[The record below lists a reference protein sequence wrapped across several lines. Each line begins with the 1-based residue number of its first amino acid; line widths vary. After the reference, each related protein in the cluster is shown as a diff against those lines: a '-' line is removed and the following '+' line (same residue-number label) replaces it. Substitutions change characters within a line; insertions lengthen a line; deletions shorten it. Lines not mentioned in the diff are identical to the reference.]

1 MNVHEIPIEALKPYT
16 NNAKKHSEK
25 QIEQLMKSIDL
36 TKGLRQPIVIDSN
49 NVVVCGHGRLEAA
62 KRLGY
67 ITVPCECIDD
77 MTEDEIKMYRIL
89 DNRSASIEYDL
100 EIEMGELMDIEF
112 DVSEYDMDISQLE
125 YDIAEQQ
132 EKHQQY
138 KEDTQHD
145 VLNIVNLEKGQFLG
159 EGLYDI
165 PILEPV
171 TELPPIREWIS
182 FNYVLSD
189 KDPEGKAVHFF
200 IDDYQFERVWNNP
213 EKYLDKLK
221 QYVCVA
227 TPDFSPYGDMPHAL
241 QIYNHYRKHWVGA
254 WLQKHGVTVIPT
266 IRCSTDERSFAWY
279 LDGEPKNGIV
289 IISSMWT
296 GDENTVDISKRE
308 YQTMKKVLKPKKIF
322 IYGKDT
328 GNMGITKKDNVEFI
342 KNFTQKRWDK
352 NG

>member
-1 MNVHEIPIEALKPYT
+1 MNVHEIPIEQLKPY
-16 NNAKKHSEK
+16 NRNAKKHSEK

-189 KDPEGKAVHFF
+189 KDPEGTAYMSTSYNAK
-200 IDDYQFERVWNNP
+200 NNP
-213 EKYLDKLK
+213 FAPGAPGGGGREVVMNVKAAANTQVVFGAKK
-221 QYVCVA
+221 QSEIVINKGTNMRITGIHYDGTYA
-227 TPDFSPYGDMPHAL
+227 TPRGKGTKP
-241 QIYNHYRKHWVGA
+241 RV
-254 WLQKHGVTVIPT
+254 VI
-266 IRCSTDERSFAWY
+266 D
-279 LDGEPKNGIV
+279 
-289 IISSMWT
+289 
-296 GDENTVDISKRE
+296 
-308 YQTMKKVLKPKKIF
+308 
-322 IYGKDT
+322 
-328 GNMGITKKDNVEFI
+328 VE
-342 KNFTQKRWDK
+342 TY
-352 NG
+352 